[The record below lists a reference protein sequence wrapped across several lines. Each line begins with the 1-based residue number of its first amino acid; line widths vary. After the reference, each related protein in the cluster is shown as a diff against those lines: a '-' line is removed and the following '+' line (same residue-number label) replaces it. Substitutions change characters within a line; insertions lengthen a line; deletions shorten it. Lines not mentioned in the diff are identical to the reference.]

1 VFSFE
6 KMLEDKG
13 NTAVYMLYAYTRIRS
28 IARTAKVPEEELN
41 RSLDYYFFY
50 LFNFLGV
57 FFSYFIQHCFI
68 RRHSDSPV
76 LTDAGIESRTVATG
90 ALAVRRTNHYAR
102 SHPLIGLYIYSSLV
116 RFFMLKF
123 QFLSD

>member
-41 RSLDYYFFY
+41 RSLDYYFF
-50 LFNFLGV
+50 LFIK
-57 FFSYFIQHCFI
+57 FFVRIFFFILYSALFHLPPLRFHCA
-68 RRHSDSPV
+68 DGCW
-76 LTDAGIESRTVATG
+76 DRTQDHC
-90 ALAVRRTNHYAR
+90 NWC
-102 SHPLIGLYIYSSLV
+102 IGS
-116 RFFMLKF
+116 
-123 QFLSD
+123 QTH